1 MTDTF
6 PSIMQGD
13 EYSLL
18 IAVSTEDDEPIETAF
33 SDIELSFGD
42 TFRKT
47 LSAGEIKYD
56 AELGKFKVYLEQEE
70 TFKMK
75 GSERIQIRFKFNNGE
90 VVGVDAGTY
99 AVRQSI
105 SKVVL

>member
-1 MTDTF
+1 MADAF
-6 PSIMQGD
+6 SSIMQGD

-18 IAVSTEDDEPIETAF
+18 IAVSTEDDEPIETMF

-42 TFRKT
+42 TLRKT

-56 AELGKFKVYLEQEE
+56 EELGKFKVYLEQEE
-70 TFKMK
+70 TFKLK

-90 VVGVDAGTY
+90 VVGVDVGTY